1 LLCQQQARA
10 SHASFGCGQD
20 RNADRVSVKSIYKYA
35 RLEVNALAE
44 MLDKNA
50 CQPGRLLDANVSPLA
65 WIMNQMLYDKFHG
78 NGWVLNLLT
87 GAFEKA

>member
-1 LLCQQQARA
+1 M
-10 SHASFGCGQD
+10 
-20 RNADRVSVKSIYKYA
+20 KSIYKYA

-50 CQPGRLLDANVSPLA
+50 CQPGRLLESNASPLA

-78 NGWVLNLLT
+78 HGWVLGLLA
-87 GAFEKA
+87 GSFVKQKENKQCH

>member
-1 LLCQQQARA
+1 
-10 SHASFGCGQD
+10 
-20 RNADRVSVKSIYKYA
+20 VKSIYKYA

-50 CQPGRLLDANVSPLA
+50 CQPGQLLESNTSPLA

-78 NGWVLNLLT
+78 NGWKLNLLT

>member
-1 LLCQQQARA
+1 
-10 SHASFGCGQD
+10 
-20 RNADRVSVKSIYKYA
+20 VKSIYKYA

-50 CQPGRLLDANVSPLA
+50 CQPGQLLESNASPLA

-78 NGWVLNLLT
+78 HGWVLDLLA
-87 GAFEKA
+87 GSFVKQKENKQCH